1 MVTAEAA
8 RLAIHTNT
16 QEITRLVAMTPVDHL
31 AITQL
36 QAENARL
43 LKVITSAENL
53 IGAAPHGG
61 GRTREQVQAWID
73 KQFNPRTFAHI

>member
-1 MVTAEAA
+1 MQTAPEA
-8 RLAIHTNT
+8 RLAFQTNL
-16 QEITRLVAMTPVDHL
+16 QEISRLMTQSPVDFL
-31 AITQL
+31 AVTQL

-61 GRTREQVQAWID
+61 GRTREQVQALID
-73 KQFNPRTFAHI
+73 KQFNPRAFAHI

>member
-1 MVTAEAA
+1 MVTAEAS
-8 RLAIHTNT
+8 RLAIQNNT
-16 QEITRLVAMTPVDHL
+16 QEINRLVAMSPVDHL

-43 LKVITSAENL
+43 LKVIITAENL
-53 IGAAPHGG
+53 IGAAPHSG

-73 KQFNPRTFAHI
+73 KQFHPRALMAR